1 MSYKRRIGYY
11 ELFNLH
17 ERLCDK
23 VYPEDLEVSPLTHI
37 NLAFVLF
44 DSSFKMIDEDGELIS
59 RVSFLKSRYR
69 GLRVNVAI
77 GGWAFNDPPT
87 QTRFSDSRFLHEILK
102 GAGLTDCSGQHRSQP
117 SGFHRFFGIVSAQI
131 WLGRC

>member
-1 MSYKRRIGYY
+1 MSYERRIGHY

-44 DSSFKMIDEDGELIS
+44 DASFKMIDADSELIS

-69 GLRVNVAI
+69 GLRVNV
-77 GGWAFNDPPT
+77 
-87 QTRFSDSRFLHEILK
+87 
-102 GAGLTDCSGQHRSQP
+102 CHRRV
-117 SGFHRFFGIVSAQI
+117 GFQ
-131 WLGRC
+131 